1 MPTFRVTCA
10 TPGAYFSQLI
20 IEASDGIDAKEIA
33 QKALCDTAAVI
44 LVQAVPTDLSPSHLK
59 SIEAILHLH
68 TKRLT
73 YIARRVFGHWVHS
86 LNTMAAI
93 ILAFLVLGA
102 IATFLGL
109 VATGSRVP

>member
-44 LVQAVPTDLSPSHLK
+44 LVQADMETAGAKAETLRKV
-59 SIEAILHLH
+59 IEDQPMNLGDWSAPIRVSYGIRPVEPGMDPETALAEADAAMFVR
-68 TKRLT
+68 KK
-73 YIARRVFGHWVHS
+73 AR
-86 LNTMAAI
+86 A
-93 ILAFLVLGA
+93 
-102 IATFLGL
+102 
-109 VATGSRVP
+109 

>member
-20 IEASDGIDAKEIA
+20 IEASDGIDAKDIA
-33 QKALCDTAAVI
+33 EKALCQTATVV

-59 SIEAILHLH
+59 AIEAILNSH
-68 TKRLT
+68 TKPINH
-73 YIARRVFGHWVHS
+73 IARKAFGHWVHS

-109 VATGSRVP
+109 MATASRVS